1 VDDKP
6 RILAAV
12 KRFWGDRVTTV
23 LARQGSYAHDAK
35 AMGTLPPPDVT
46 VKTIGEL
53 LDRDLLELRD
63 AARPLP
69 SNLRAAQ

>member
-1 VDDKP
+1 
-6 RILAAV
+6 
-12 KRFWGDRVTTV
+12 
-23 LARQGSYAHDAK
+23 
-35 AMGTLPPPDVT
+35 MGTLPSPDVK
-46 VKTIGEL
+46 VETIGEL